1 MLLRYLRRTAE
12 SVALPLGLAW
22 RQRALLQVLL
32 QREITARTSGTWL
45 GVLWLG
51 LQPALQV
58 LGFWFLLVVI
68 LRVRSGN
75 ASLPFV
81 DYFLLGMAAWLL
93 LAESISRGA
102 SVLSE
107 FAPVYQRNPFPLGL
121 LPLVPWLVA
130 LATYG
135 AVLTV
140 LALFLVGFQGL
151 PALWLWWLLFGLWLL
166 PWLYAIA
173 IISLFYRD
181 LLQALPL
188 LLTALLYLSPVLY
201 LPDMFPAEW
210 RFWFTLNPVADW
222 LALLHGWVQGT
233 SWDWMHLLRPW
244 LWWLLLAAP
253 AWALFCRAEPHVREA
268 L

>member
-1 MLLRYLRRTAE
+1 MLLRYLRRTVE
-12 SVALPLGLAW
+12 SVGLPLGLAW
-22 RQRALLQVLL
+22 RQRALLRVLL
-32 QREITARTSGTWL
+32 QREIAARTSGTWL

-58 LGFWFLLVVI
+58 LGFWFLLVII
-68 LRVRSGN
+68 LRVRSGG

-93 LAESISRGA
+93 WAETISRGA
-102 SVLSE
+102 TVLSE

-130 LATYG
+130 TGIYG
-135 AVLTV
+135 VV
-140 LALFLVGFQGL
+140 LALLAVWLAGPLAL
-151 PALWLWWLLFGLWLL
+151 PALALWWLLFSLWLL
-166 PWLYAIA
+166 PWLYAVAVIT
-173 IISLFYRD
+173 IFYRD

-188 LLTALLYLSPVLY
+188 LLTALLYLSPILY
-201 LPDMFPAEW
+201 TPEMFPQEW
-210 RFWFTLNPVADW
+210 RGWFSLNPMADW
-222 LALLHGWVQGT
+222 LALLHGWVQG
-233 SWDWMHLLRPW
+233 SPWGWAQLLRPW
-244 LWWLLLAAP
+244 LWWLFLAAP